1 MIDRPYL
8 AAGLLLVAAGATVSA
23 AIAMHFA
30 FFYLPFTWSREP
42 ARLVEALA
50 VQPGDRVADIGAGDG
65 SHAVAV
71 ATIVGGRGEVLA
83 TDLDA
88 GRRRAIVD
96 RAARAH
102 AANVRVIAGA
112 PDRTNLSDHCCDAIY
127 MRTMF
132 HHVTDPAAFARDV
145 VRSVKPGGRIA
156 VIDFA
161 PGRLWFHGRDHGV
174 TPETV
179 TSAFTAAGCTLR
191 LRDDHWGGPTFLL
204 LFECGDIGRPEDAIG
219 G

>member
-1 MIDRPYL
+1 M
-8 AAGLLLVAAGATVSA
+8 
-23 AIAMHFA
+23 
-30 FFYLPFTWSREP
+30 
-42 ARLVEALA
+42 
-50 VQPGDRVADIGAGDG
+50 
-65 SHAVAV
+65 

-102 AANVRVIAGA
+102 AANVRVIEGA

-174 TPETV
+174 TPETI

-191 LRDDHWGGPTFLL
+191 LRDDHWGGPTFYWCSSARKGSRAS
-204 LFECGDIGRPEDAIG
+204 CGKAGRGAPCRGPASTLNSASKHRVPQTVELRRAWIVPPVIPTRG
-219 G
+219 CQP

>member
-1 MIDRPYL
+1 MLDRPYL
-8 AAGLLLVAAGATVSA
+8 APGLLGVAASA
-23 AIAMHFA
+23 AVSVHFA

-50 VQPGDRVADIGAGDG
+50 VRPGDRVADIGAGDG
-65 SHAVAV
+65 SHAVAM
-71 ATIVGGRGEVLA
+71 ATIVGGHGEVLA

-96 RAARAH
+96 RAARVH
-102 AANVRVIAGA
+102 TANVRVIEGA

-132 HHVTDPAAFARDV
+132 HHVADPAAFARDV

-204 LFECGDIGRPEDAIG
+204 VFEYTTGVRRPGSTER
-219 G
+219 